1 MKKSKESI
9 FKNKLAWAVVAELLI
24 LLVAGI
30 LEPNFF
36 HIEYN
41 ATTGMFYGSLID
53 IVNRSAEITIIAM
66 GMTMVIALG
75 GTDISVG
82 ALVAVAG
89 AFALKLLRWDVTMY
103 PTPGDYTV
111 KPFIL
116 VILVPLLICTAMG
129 LFNGVLIGKFKLQPI
144 IATLIL
150 MVAGRGIAQIAT
162 NGKQFTTG
170 YTPFRFIGQ
179 GSMLGLPFPIIV
191 TIVVCA
197 SVMIFVRKT
206 AFGTFVESVGVNPN
220 ASRVTGL
227 KSDKIIMIVY
237 TLTGFLSGVAGLIYS
252 SRISSCDSNN
262 AGVNYEM
269 DAILAVVLGG
279 TSMTGGKF
287 SLTGTIIGSLIIRTI
302 TTLVYY
308 FGITSESIMAFK
320 AVIILI
326 VIVIQ
331 SEPVGKWLATRQARR
346 QKVGELRG

>member
-1 MKKSKESI
+1 MKSKESI
-9 FKNKLAWAVVAELLI
+9 FKSKLAWAVIAELAI
-24 LLVAGI
+24 LAVAGI
-30 LEPNFF
+30 LRPDFF
-36 HIEYN
+36 RIEYN
-41 ATTGMFYGSLID
+41 ATTGMFYGSMVD
-53 IVNRSAEITIIAM
+53 IINRSSEITIIAM

-89 AFALKLLRWDVTMY
+89 AFALKLLRWDVTEY
-103 PTPGDYTV
+103 PTPGDYSV
-111 KPFIL
+111 YPFVL
-116 VILVPLLICTAMG
+116 VILVPLAVCTLMG
-129 LFNGVLIGKFKLQPI
+129 LFNGILIGKFKLEPI

-179 GSMLGLPFPIIV
+179 GSLFGLPFPIILA
-191 TIVVCA
+191 VVICTA
-197 SVMIFVRKT
+197 VMIFVRRT
-206 AFGTFVESVGVNPN
+206 AFGTFVESVGINPS

-227 KSDKIIMIVY
+227 KSGKIIIIVY

-320 AVIILI
+320 AVIILV
-326 VIVIQ
+326 VIIIQ
-331 SEPVGKWLATRQARR
+331 SEPIRRRLAVRKSRK
-346 QKVGELRG
+346 QKAGAFHG

>member
-162 NGKQFTTG
+162 NGKQFTTL
-170 YTPFRFIGQ
+170 YEPFRFIGQ
-179 GSMLGLPFPIIV
+179 GSLFGLPFPIIV
-191 TIVVCA
+191 TIIVCA
-197 SVMIFVRKT
+197 SVMLFVRKT

>member
-9 FKNKLAWAVVAELLI
+9 FKNKLVWAVIAEFLI
-24 LLVAGI
+24 LLIAGI

-41 ATTGMFYGSLID
+41 ATTGMLYGSLID

-89 AFALKLLRWDVTMY
+89 AFALKLLRWDVTQY
-103 PTPGDYTV
+103 PTPGDFTV

-170 YTPFRFIGQ
+170 YTPFRLIGQ
-179 GSMLGLPFPIIV
+179 GSLFGLPFPIII

-197 SVMIFVRKT
+197 AVMLFVRKT

-287 SLTGTIIGSLIIRTI
+287 SLAGTIIGSLIIRTI

>member
-1 MKKSKESI
+1 MKSKESI
-9 FKNKLAWAVVAELLI
+9 FKSKLAWAVIAELAI
-24 LLVAGI
+24 LAVAGI
-30 LEPNFF
+30 LRPDFF
-36 HIEYN
+36 RIEYN
-41 ATTGMFYGSLID
+41 ATTGMFYGSIVD
-53 IVNRSAEITIIAM
+53 IINRSSEITIIAM

-89 AFALKLLRWDVTMY
+89 AFALKLLRWNVTEY

-111 KPFIL
+111 YPFVL
-116 VILVPLLICTAMG
+116 VILVPLVVCTLMG
-129 LFNGVLIGKFKLQPI
+129 LFNGILIGKFKLEPI

-179 GSMLGLPFPIIV
+179 ASLFGLPFPIILA
-191 TIVVCA
+191 VVICTV
-197 SVMIFVRKT
+197 VMIFVRKT
-206 AFGTFVESVGVNPN
+206 AFGTFVESVGINPS

-227 KSDKIIMIVY
+227 KSSKIIIIVY

-320 AVIILI
+320 AVIILV
-326 VIVIQ
+326 VIIIQ
-331 SEPVGKWLATRQARR
+331 SEPVRKKLAVRKSRK
-346 QKVGELRG
+346 QKAGALHG

>member
-150 MVAGRGIAQIAT
+150 MVAGRGIAQVVGDL
-162 NGKQFTTG
+162 NGD
-170 YTPFRFIGQ
+170 
-179 GSMLGLPFPIIV
+179 LGTHV
-191 TIVVCA
+191 THD
-197 SVMIFVRKT
+197 
-206 AFGTFVESVGVNPN
+206 EGV
-220 ASRVTGL
+220 L
-227 KSDKIIMIVY
+227 
-237 TLTGFLSGVAGLIYS
+237 
-252 SRISSCDSNN
+252 
-262 AGVNYEM
+262 
-269 DAILAVVLGG
+269 
-279 TSMTGGKF
+279 
-287 SLTGTIIGSLIIRTI
+287 
-302 TTLVYY
+302 
-308 FGITSESIMAFK
+308 
-320 AVIILI
+320 
-326 VIVIQ
+326 
-331 SEPVGKWLATRQARR
+331 
-346 QKVGELRG
+346 

>member
-1 MKKSKESI
+1 MKSKESI
-9 FKNKLAWAVVAELLI
+9 FKSKLAWAVIAELAI
-24 LLVAGI
+24 LAVAGI
-30 LEPNFF
+30 LRPDFF
-36 HIEYN
+36 RIEYN
-41 ATTGMFYGSLID
+41 ATTGMFYGSIVD
-53 IVNRSAEITIIAM
+53 IINRSSEITIIAM

-89 AFALKLLRWDVTMY
+89 AFALKLLRWDVTEY

-111 KPFIL
+111 YPFVL
-116 VILVPLLICTAMG
+116 VILVPLAVCTLMG
-129 LFNGVLIGKFKLQPI
+129 LFNGILIGKFKLEPI

-179 GSMLGLPFPIIV
+179 GSLFGLPFPIILA
-191 TIVVCA
+191 VVICTA
-197 SVMIFVRKT
+197 VMIFVRRT
-206 AFGTFVESVGVNPN
+206 AFGTFVESVGINPS

-227 KSDKIIMIVY
+227 KSSKIIIIVY

-320 AVIILI
+320 AVIILV
-326 VIVIQ
+326 VIIIQ
-331 SEPVGKWLATRQARR
+331 SEPVRRRLAVRKSRK
-346 QKVGELRG
+346 QKAGAFHG

>member
-1 MKKSKESI
+1 MKSKESI
-9 FKNKLAWAVVAELLI
+9 FKSKLAWAVIAELAI
-24 LLVAGI
+24 LAVAGI
-30 LEPNFF
+30 LRPDFF
-36 HIEYN
+36 RIEYN
-41 ATTGMFYGSLID
+41 ATTGMFYGSIVD
-53 IVNRSAEITIIAM
+53 IINRSSEITIIAM

-82 ALVAVAG
+82 ALVAVSG
-89 AFALKLLRWDVTMY
+89 AFALKLLRWDVTEY

-111 KPFIL
+111 YPFVL
-116 VILVPLLICTAMG
+116 VILVPLVVCTLMG
-129 LFNGVLIGKFKLQPI
+129 LFNGILIGKFKLEPI

-179 GSMLGLPFPIIV
+179 GSLFGLPFPIILA
-191 TIVVCA
+191 VVICTV
-197 SVMIFVRKT
+197 VMIFVRKT
-206 AFGTFVESVGVNPN
+206 AFGTFVESVGINPS

-227 KSDKIIMIVY
+227 KSSKIIIIVY

-287 SLTGTIIGSLIIRTI
+287 SLAGTIIGSLIIRTI

-320 AVIILI
+320 AVIILV
-326 VIVIQ
+326 VIIIQ
-331 SEPVGKWLATRQARR
+331 SEPVRKKLAVRKSRK
-346 QKVGELRG
+346 QKAGALHG

>member
-1 MKKSKESI
+1 MCIRDS
-9 FKNKLAWAVVAELLI
+9 
-24 LLVAGI
+24 
-30 LEPNFF
+30 
-36 HIEYN
+36 
-41 ATTGMFYGSLID
+41 
-53 IVNRSAEITIIAM
+53 
-66 GMTMVIALG
+66 
-75 GTDISVG
+75 
-82 ALVAVAG
+82 
-89 AFALKLLRWDVTMY
+89 
-103 PTPGDYTV
+103 
-111 KPFIL
+111 
-116 VILVPLLICTAMG
+116 
-129 LFNGVLIGKFKLQPI
+129 
-144 IATLIL
+144 
-150 MVAGRGIAQIAT
+150 
-162 NGKQFTTG
+162 
-170 YTPFRFIGQ
+170 RFIGQ
-179 GSMLGLPFPIIV
+179 GSMFGLPFPIVI

-197 SVMIFVRKT
+197 AVMIFVRKT

-287 SLTGTIIGSLIIRTI
+287 SLVGTIIGSLIIRTI

>member
-1 MKKSKESI
+1 MKSKESI
-9 FKNKLAWAVVAELLI
+9 FKSKLAWAVIAELAI
-24 LLVAGI
+24 LAVAGI
-30 LEPNFF
+30 LRPDFF
-36 HIEYN
+36 RIEYN
-41 ATTGMFYGSLID
+41 ATTGMFYGSIVD
-53 IVNRSAEITIIAM
+53 IINRSSEITIIAM

-89 AFALKLLRWDVTMY
+89 AFALKLLRWNVTEY

-111 KPFIL
+111 YPFVL
-116 VILVPLLICTAMG
+116 VILVPLVVCTLMG
-129 LFNGVLIGKFKLQPI
+129 LFNGIPIGKFKLEPI

-179 GSMLGLPFPIIV
+179 GSLFGLPFPIILA
-191 TIVVCA
+191 VVICTV
-197 SVMIFVRKT
+197 VMIFVRKT
-206 AFGTFVESVGVNPN
+206 AFGTFVESVGINPS

-227 KSDKIIMIVY
+227 KSSKIIIIVY

-320 AVIILI
+320 AVIILV
-326 VIVIQ
+326 VIIIQ
-331 SEPVGKWLATRQARR
+331 SEPVRKKLAVRKSRK
-346 QKVGELRG
+346 QKAGALHG

>member
-1 MKKSKESI
+1 MKSKESI
-9 FKNKLAWAVVAELLI
+9 FKSKLAWAVIAELAI
-24 LLVAGI
+24 LAVAGI
-30 LEPNFF
+30 LRPDFF
-36 HIEYN
+36 RIEYN
-41 ATTGMFYGSLID
+41 ATTGMFYGSMVD
-53 IVNRSAEITIIAM
+53 IINRSSEITIIAM

-89 AFALKLLRWDVTMY
+89 AFALKLLRWDVTEY

-111 KPFIL
+111 YPFVL
-116 VILVPLLICTAMG
+116 VILVPLAVCTLMG
-129 LFNGVLIGKFKLQPI
+129 LFNGILIGKFKLEPI

-179 GSMLGLPFPIIV
+179 GSLFGLPFPIILA
-191 TIVVCA
+191 VVICTA
-197 SVMIFVRKT
+197 VMIFVRRT
-206 AFGTFVESVGVNPN
+206 AFGTFVESVGINPS

-227 KSDKIIMIVY
+227 KSGKIIIIVY

-320 AVIILI
+320 AVIILV
-326 VIVIQ
+326 VIIIQ
-331 SEPVGKWLATRQARR
+331 SEPVRRRLAVRKSRK
-346 QKVGELRG
+346 QKAGAFHG

>member
-1 MKKSKESI
+1 MKSKESI
-9 FKNKLAWAVVAELLI
+9 FKSKLAWAVIAELAI
-24 LLVAGI
+24 LAVAGI
-30 LEPNFF
+30 LRPDFF
-36 HIEYN
+36 RIEYN
-41 ATTGMFYGSLID
+41 ATTGMFYGSIVD
-53 IVNRSAEITIIAM
+53 IINRSSEITIIAM

-89 AFALKLLRWDVTMY
+89 AFALKLLRWNVTEY

-111 KPFIL
+111 YPFVL
-116 VILVPLLICTAMG
+116 VILVPLVVCTLMG
-129 LFNGVLIGKFKLQPI
+129 LFNGILIGKFKLEPI

-179 GSMLGLPFPIIV
+179 GSLFGLPFPIILA
-191 TIVVCA
+191 VVICTV
-197 SVMIFVRKT
+197 VMIFVRKT
-206 AFGTFVESVGVNPN
+206 AFGTFVESVGINPS

-227 KSDKIIMIVY
+227 KSSKIIIIVY

-320 AVIILI
+320 AVIILV
-326 VIVIQ
+326 VIIIQ
-331 SEPVGKWLATRQARR
+331 SEPVRKKLAVRKSRK
-346 QKVGELRG
+346 QKAGALHG